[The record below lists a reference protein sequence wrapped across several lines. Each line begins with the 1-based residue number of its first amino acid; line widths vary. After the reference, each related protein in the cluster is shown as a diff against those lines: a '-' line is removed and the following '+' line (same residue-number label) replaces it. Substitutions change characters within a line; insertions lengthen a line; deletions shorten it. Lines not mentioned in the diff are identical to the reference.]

1 MFDIFLFLICRPWIL
16 KKINFILPTDRPK
29 CFLRSARRTTNYF
42 GTALIEISENL
53 QNAWQNLSRHIV
65 KGWEEMKWTSCSV
78 LEIEKHNRWRLW
90 HIYLLNLSFCITN
103 TKMID
108 TKCENSR
115 HSLCFVVNL
124 KMSIEATQNLSCFLH
139 CIQHLKSHSHLPKH
153 IYLLQWKSFENHE
166 KCFLFHLKSSF
177 CSQDI

>member
-42 GTALIEISENL
+42 GTALMEISENL

-90 HIYLLNLSFCITN
+90 HIL
-103 TKMID
+103 
-108 TKCENSR
+108 
-115 HSLCFVVNL
+115 
-124 KMSIEATQNLSCFLH
+124 IESQFLH
-139 CIQHLKSHSHLPKH
+139 NQYQNDWYKVWKFKTLFMLCGKFENVNRSHTKFVLLPSLYSAFKVALSPSKT
-153 IYLLQWKSFENHE
+153 YLFASMKVLWKSW
-166 KCFLFHLKSSF
+166 KMLFISS
-177 CSQDI
+177 